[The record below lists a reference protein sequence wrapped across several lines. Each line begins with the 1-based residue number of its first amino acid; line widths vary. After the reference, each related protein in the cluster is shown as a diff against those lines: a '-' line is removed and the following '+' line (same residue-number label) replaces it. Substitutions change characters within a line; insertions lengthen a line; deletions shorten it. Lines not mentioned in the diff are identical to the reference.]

1 MTKAQCVAGFT
12 SNVNSVNGQYGT
24 GLVTFTDTSHA
35 SVGDTLISWAWDFG
49 DGVTANIKNP
59 IHYYPTPGNY
69 TVTLLVN
76 DNTSNDVTQQQ
87 FLMNVAYPHGCQ
99 AYNNFNYPQPY
110 PAVPGPPV
118 PISFD
123 GNLNVL
129 PTNDGIASVLWDFGD
144 GTTSTLF
151 NPVHT
156 YVYDTA
162 YVVNYTI
169 TTNNG
174 CTSTHGVIVNA
185 APCTMFSTVTVSA
198 TDSTIFDL
206 QFFNGVPP
214 YTPIWEQSTVLG
226 VYDTVPS
233 SQLSNNNFTL
243 QALDSTVYLY
253 GQSYA
258 ANGCKSSFSPFSLNG
273 FNFNYSAYNQTINTN
288 YVFLQQSGNGLTV
301 DFADNS
307 QYTYYTGT
315 PINIV
320 SHFWDF
326 GDGSTSTQAFP
337 THVYAGYGSYAITHT
352 VTDNQGLVGTITSN
366 INVSLCNY
374 NFISSITPP
383 SANNNILFANV
394 TGGFP
399 PFNYTWND
407 TLNGANPTTTNSIIA
422 NRPGWY
428 LVHVTDA
435 NGCVASISQ
444 WATQD
449 AYIQYNPHFQDTCS
463 ANFAYGLGTSSII
476 PNTAALSIYCDEMTW
491 GYLANPHTYTWTYSD
506 GYVDTIY
513 VNYYDSLTPFATR
526 PYAPGE
532 VFDVTLTV
540 TGGGCNAST
549 TQTID
554 FSAGA
559 CNLSPNWPWSTSDG
573 LFQGQYPLKITAN
586 AANGAGTQASRTY
599 LWSNGSTAPFI
610 YAYTSGEYC
619 VTITDSLGCS
629 KSNCYT
635 YYAPYDSTITLCGNI
650 FNDANNNGVFDGLET
665 AVVNSNLISV
675 TGNGSTYNAT
685 VDGQGHYE
693 VNVPAG
699 NYIISYSTTPGN
711 NFTTPFSSDTIAKYL
726 NVTAGYGNNSCV
738 YNFGISNNTS
748 TISGKL
754 FYDDDN
760 DGVLDSLETGIAYQP
775 IIAGP
780 YTVFTDAHGNFNMNV
795 IANSYSL
802 TYTPQNA
809 FSSYTLTTPG
819 TISINANTVGSNFP
833 NKNFGIHT
841 TNIGADLGVNLWPT
855 SVVNNGFP
863 AHYTIEYYNNGATSA
878 NNTITLTY
886 DSLRTFDNASIT
898 PTNIN
903 TATRTITWDI
913 PTIAAY
919 TNQYL
924 YVNFTAIV
932 QLMMNTPV
940 TTTAAI
946 SNNTGIETLLA
957 NNTAT
962 LNQLSVSSWDPN
974 DKLVIRTNSGNVMEQ
989 YISSIN
995 TNQTI
1000 EYMIRFQNLGN
1011 YKAINIRIVDELS
1024 DKLDPNSYVL
1034 LGGSDNCQVTRLGN
1048 IVTYKFDNID
1058 LPTEADSGDA
1068 SNGFVTFK
1076 IKALSS
1082 LVEGDIISDM
1092 ANIYFD
1098 FNEPVATPY
1107 SNLLMVDPSF
1117 ILDSQAI
1124 IITNNNVG
1132 VFPNPLSGRGFVK
1145 YVLTDDSQVK
1155 LSLSEIN
1162 GKTIMDETTQGNKG
1176 MNYYNLDVSNH
1187 KSGLYILKVSSSQGT
1202 SNHKI
1207 NIINK

>member
-49 DGVTANIKNP
+49 DGATANIKNP
-59 IHYYPTPGNY
+59 VHFYPTAGNY

-76 DNTSNDVTQQQ
+76 DNSSNNTVSKQI
-87 FLMNVAYPHGCQ
+87 LMSVPYPHGCD
-99 AYNNFNYPQPY
+99 ANINYTYNYPLPTSGT
-110 PAVPGPPV
+110 VPTLFLSNAN
-118 PISFD
+118 II
-123 GNLNVL
+123 
-129 PTNDGIASVLWDFGD
+129 PTNDSLASVKWTFGDGNSSTLLNPVYTYQQDTVFVLRYRITTVNGCIDSTEVYIQGIPCQMYVTVAPNPTDSTKFDATVVNGAPPYTTYWYESTSQWNYTPTPASQISNGGLTLQAVDSTMYTLTINQSNGCSATYGSVSLNGFSIQYNNSPCINANFVFLQQGGNSLTVDFSDNTIDCYSIPLNLVSQFWDFGD
-144 GTTSTLF
+144 GTTST
-151 NPVHT
+151 
-156 YVYDTA
+156 
-162 YVVNYTI
+162 
-169 TTNNG
+169 
-174 CTSTHGVIVNA
+174 
-185 APCTMFSTVTVSA
+185 
-198 TDSTIFDL
+198 
-206 QFFNGVPP
+206 
-214 YTPIWEQSTVLG
+214 
-226 VYDTVPS
+226 
-233 SQLSNNNFTL
+233 
-243 QALDSTVYLY
+243 
-253 GQSYA
+253 
-258 ANGCKSSFSPFSLNG
+258 
-273 FNFNYSAYNQTINTN
+273 
-288 YVFLQQSGNGLTV
+288 
-301 DFADNS
+301 
-307 QYTYYTGT
+307 
-315 PINIV
+315 
-320 SHFWDF
+320 
-326 GDGSTSTQAFP
+326 QAFP
-337 THVYAGYGSYAITHT
+337 THTYNNYGGY
-352 VTDNQGLVGTITSN
+352 TITYIVSASSGLIDTIVTN
-366 INVSLCNY
+366 INILHCNY

-383 SANNNILFANV
+383 TSNNNILNAV
-394 TGGFP
+394 VVGGIP
-399 PFNYTWND
+399 PLSYTWND
-407 TLNGANPTTTNSIIA
+407 TLNGSNPTTTTSIIA
-422 NRPGWY
+422 NLPRY
-428 LVHVTDA
+428 YSVHITDA
-435 NGCVASISQ
+435 NGCVASINQ
-444 WATQD
+444 WVAQD

-463 ANFAYGLGTSSII
+463 AKFAYGLGTSSVI
-476 PNTAALSIYCDEMTW
+476 PNTAAISLFAEEYTW
-491 GYLANPHTYTWTYSD
+491 GYLAAPHTYSWTYSD
-506 GYVDTIY
+506 AYVDTIY

-532 VFDVTLTV
+532 LFDVTLTV

-559 CNLSPNWPWSTSDG
+559 CNLSPNWPWSTSVG

-629 KSNCYT
+629 KNNCYT

-886 DSLRTFDNASIT
+886 DSLRIFDNASLT
-898 PTNIN
+898 PTSIN
-903 TATRTITWDI
+903 PTTRTITWDI
-913 PTIAAY
+913 PTIASY

-946 SNNTGIETLLA
+946 SNNTGTETLLA

-974 DKLVIRTNSGNVMEQ
+974 DKLVIRTNTDNVMEQ
-989 YISSIN
+989 NISSIDS
-995 TNQTI
+995 NQTI

-1048 IVTYKFDNID
+1048 VVTYKFDNID

-1132 VFPNPLSGRGFVK
+1132 VFPNPLSERGFVK